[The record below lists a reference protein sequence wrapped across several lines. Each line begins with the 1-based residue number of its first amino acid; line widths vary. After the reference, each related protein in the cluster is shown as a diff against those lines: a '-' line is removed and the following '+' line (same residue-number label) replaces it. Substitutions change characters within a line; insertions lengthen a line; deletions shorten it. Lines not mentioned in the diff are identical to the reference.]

1 MNFAK
6 NILLLFLSPADAW
19 DNIKKYSVPVGLML
33 SKVLYP
39 MLAVLAVTAFAEMFY
54 REEASFAYCIQKA
67 IIDFAKYFFAYH
79 ICSYILTGF
88 FPPVVN
94 NKETANRVNISIIYN
109 FSVLILLNII
119 NNLLPTPWLFINIF
133 YLYVFIT
140 SHKAAEYIGV
150 KSNHIFLYILA
161 AFCIV
166 VPFFIGYLLNISL
179 SFTHAGA

>member
-19 DNIKKYSVPVGLML
+19 DSIKKYSVPSGLML

-39 MLAVLAVTAFAEMFY
+39 LLAVVAVTAFAEMFY
-54 REEASFAYCIQKA
+54 REEASLAYCIQKA
-67 IIDFAKYFFAYH
+67 IIDFAKFFFAYH

-88 FPPVVN
+88 FDRIVN
-94 NKETANRVNISIIYN
+94 NKETANRVNVAIIYN
-109 FSVLILLNII
+109 FTILIILNII

-140 SHKAAEYIGV
+140 CHKAAEFLGV
-150 KSNHIFLYILA
+150 KSNDIFLYLLA
-161 AFCIV
+161 GLSII

-179 SFTHAGA
+179 SFTHAVA